1 MKIFISTTT
10 FARYNNEPLK
20 LLKDAGI
27 KYDLNPYN
35 RKLKECE
42 IEEIL
47 KKNSYDGLIA
57 GTEPLT
63 SDVLK
68 NARSLKVISRAGVG
82 LDNLDLASA
91 KKLNLKVYNTPYVLI
106 DSVAELTI
114 GLIICCL
121 RRVTSM
127 DAKIRSNVW
136 KKEMGLLFRD
146 KVLGII
152 GFGRIGKRVA
162 QLARAFG
169 TKVIFYDL
177 KTIKPSLFRQVS
189 LNKLLSDSDI
199 ISIHS
204 SAKDTLI
211 ARKEISR
218 VKKGLILVNTSRGS
232 VVNEDSL
239 CRGLRSGKISFAA
252 LDVYNNEPYSGKL
265 LKLDNIIF
273 TPHIGSYAKE
283 ARIKMETEAVKNLIN
298 GLKIAG
304 RGKRR

>member
-10 FARYNNEPLK
+10 FARYSNEPLK

-27 KYDLNPYN
+27 KYDLNSYN

-42 IEEIL
+42 IGEIL

-63 SDVLK
+63 GDVLK
-68 NARSLKVISRAGVG
+68 NAGSLKAISRAGVG
-82 LDNLDLASA
+82 LDNLDLAAA
-91 KKLNLKVYNTPYVLI
+91 KELNLKIYNTPYVLI

-127 DAKIRSNVW
+127 NGKIRSKIW

-146 KVLGII
+146 KILGII

-169 TKVIFYDL
+169 VKVIFYDL
-177 KTIKPSLFRQVS
+177 KSIESKLFKQVS

-204 SAKDTLI
+204 SAKNTLI
-211 ARKEISR
+211 AKKEISKM
-218 VKKGLILVNTSRGS
+218 KKGLILVNTSRGS

-239 CRGLRSGKISFAA
+239 YQGLRSGKISFAA

-265 LKLDNIIF
+265 LKLDNVIF

-283 ARIKMETEAVKNLIN
+283 ARIKMETEAVNNLIK
-298 GLKIAG
+298 GL
-304 RGKRR
+304 RNN

>member
-10 FARYNNEPLK
+10 FARYSDEPLK

-42 IEEIL
+42 IEKIL
-47 KKNSYDGLIA
+47 KKNSYNGLIA

-63 SDVLK
+63 GDVLK
-68 NARSLKVISRAGVG
+68 NAGSLKVISRAGVG
-82 LDNLDLASA
+82 LDNLDLATA
-91 KKLNLKVYNTPYVLI
+91 KTLSLKVYSTPYVLI

-127 DAKIRSNVW
+127 NGKIRSKIW
-136 KKEMGLLFRD
+136 KKETGLLFRD
-146 KVLGII
+146 KILGII
-152 GFGRIGKRVA
+152 GFGKIGKRVA
-162 QLARAFG
+162 RLARTFG
-169 TKVIFYDL
+169 TQIIFYDL
-177 KTIKPSLFRQVS
+177 RSISSKLFKQVS

-204 SAKDTLI
+204 SAKNTLI
-211 ARKEISR
+211 ARKEISKM
-218 VKKGLILVNTSRGS
+218 KKGLILVNTSRGS
-232 VVNEDSL
+232 VIDEDSL
-239 CRGLRSGKISFAA
+239 CRGLRSGKVGFAA
-252 LDVYNNEPYSGKL
+252 LDVYEQEPYSGKL

-283 ARIKMETEAVKNLIN
+283 ARIKMEIEAVKNLIN
-298 GLKIAG
+298 GLKIAD

>member
-1 MKIFISTTT
+1 MKIFISTTI
-10 FARYNNEPLK
+10 FARYSNEPLK
-20 LLKDAGI
+20 LLRDAGI

-42 IEEIL
+42 IKKIL
-47 KKNSYDGLIA
+47 KNNSYDGLIA
-57 GTEPLT
+57 GTESLT
-63 SDVLK
+63 ESVLE
-68 NARSLKVISRAGVG
+68 NAGSLKVISRAGVG
-82 LDNLDLASA
+82 LDNLDLAAA

-127 DAKIRSNVW
+127 DAKLRSNVW

-146 KVLGII
+146 KLLGII
-152 GFGRIGKRVA
+152 GFGRIGKKVA
-162 QLARAFG
+162 HLARAFEA
-169 TKVIFYDL
+169 KVIFYDL
-177 KTIKPSLFRQVS
+177 RSIKSKLFKQVS
-189 LNKLLSDSDI
+189 LDTLLAASDI

-211 ARKEISR
+211 GRKEIAKM
-218 VKKGLILVNTSRGS
+218 KKGLILVNTSRGS
-232 VVNEDSL
+232 AVNEDSL
-239 CRGLRSGKISFAA
+239 YQGLLSGKISFAA

-283 ARIKMETEAVKNLIN
+283 ARIKMETEAVKNLIK
-298 GLKIAG
+298 GLKIT
-304 RGKRR
+304 GKSKK